1 LHQRIAICALA
12 NADPEIRQSSQQII
26 HTQPPGAMDNY
37 KQKATHD
44 RQVLECR
51 RLLLLALLA
60 GQASG
65 SMRQQGCN
73 YSEAKQGK
81 RSQLGPE
88 A

>member
-1 LHQRIAICALA
+1 
-12 NADPEIRQSSQQII
+12 
-26 HTQPPGAMDNY
+26 MDNY